1 MKFSPGPMQSSKQ
14 APRTPLPPPIRSILR
29 YTRPYWRVYAVGWL
43 LALVFVGVG
52 LAMPVVLRFV
62 VAEFQAG
69 AMTLRRLVFYFFA
82 LLAMSLITGIAR
94 FFERVLIIGASRKC
108 EYDLRNDFFAHVQT
122 LARDFFNRT
131 PTGDILARATN
142 DLNYVRMFLGPGI
155 MGAIDMI
162 RLPMALALMLYLSPW
177 LTFLSLVPLPL
188 ITLLVYLF
196 ISFIHRQS
204 ERVQAQYAAVTA
216 RAQENLAGMR
226 VVQAYGIE
234 DREAE
239 SFQSECMKYLREN
252 MRLAGVMS
260 LAWPMIGLTVAMMI
274 LLVLWRGGVMV
285 IDGRLAIE
293 DFTGF
298 IVCMLMLVWPL
309 AEFGWIMTLYQQG
322 AVGMNRINEILA
334 EKPSIADDSRTN
346 PELKVTEGHV
356 RFENVSFAYAERLIL
371 DAIDFD
377 IPAGKT
383 VAIVG
388 PTGSGKS
395 TVAALLAREYNPV
408 SGRIILDGQEIRA
421 YPLKTVRN
429 AIGYVPQDTFLF
441 SASIRDNLCFGRPD
455 ATHEIMDAA
464 CEAAQFMETVRRFPH
479 GYDTLL
485 GERGVNLSGGQK
497 QRLAIARAVIRDPRI
512 FILDD
517 ALSSVDTQTEEA
529 ILRGLKRVMAARTSL
544 VISHRISTIRHA
556 DLILVMD
563 EGRIV
568 ERGAHGEL
576 VSQGGLYARM
586 YEHQLLEEELEKT

>member
-1 MKFSPGPMQSSKQ
+1 MLP
-14 APRTPLPPPIRSILR
+14 PRHVTPTPLPAPIRSILR
-29 YTRPYWRVYAVGWL
+29 YTRPYWRIYVAGLL

-52 LAMPVVLRFV
+52 LAMPVVLRLV

-69 AMTLRRLVFYFFA
+69 TMTQRRLVFFFFA

-94 FFERVLIIGASRKC
+94 FFERTLIIGASRKC
-108 EYDLRNDFFAHVQT
+108 EYDLRNAFFAHVQT
-122 LARDFFNRT
+122 LSRDFFNRT
-131 PTGDILARATN
+131 PTGDIMARATN

-155 MGAIDMI
+155 MGAIDMV

-260 LAWPMIGLTVAMMI
+260 LAWPMIGLTVALMI

-285 IDGRLAIE
+285 IGGQLTIE

-309 AEFGWIMTLYQQG
+309 AEFGWILTLYQQG

-334 EKPSIADDSRTN
+334 EQPSIADGPWTR
-346 PELKVTEGHV
+346 PELTITEGGV
-356 RFENVSFAYAERLIL
+356 RFEKVSFAYEGRPIL

-395 TVAALLAREYNPV
+395 TIAALFARECHPV
-408 SGRIILDGQEIRA
+408 SGRILLDGQEIQA

-429 AIGYVPQDTFLF
+429 ALGYVPQDTFLF

-455 ATHEIMDAA
+455 APRELMDAA
-464 CEAAQFMETVRRFPH
+464 CDVAQFTETVRQLPQ

-497 QRLAIARAVIRDPRI
+497 QRLAIARAVIREPRI

-517 ALSSVDTQTEEA
+517 ALSSVDTHTEEA
-529 ILRGLKRVMAARTSL
+529 ILQGLKRVMAGRTSL
-544 VISHRISTIRHA
+544 IISHRISTIRHA
-556 DLILVMD
+556 DLILVID
-563 EGRIV
+563 GGRIV
-568 ERGAHGEL
+568 ERGTHGDL
-576 VSQGGLYARM
+576 ASRGGLYARM
-586 YEHQLLEEELEKT
+586 YEHQLLEEELEKA